1 MKRITGIICAC
12 LLIAVMVLAVS
23 CRREEGGTQGGRAAA
38 PERLTLW
45 VYDEH
50 RLGALNAM
58 ARQFEAEYGVA
69 VDISM
74 VDLGQIRTQ
83 FLLAGGGAECADM
96 AIIPHDN
103 IGPMVENRTLREV
116 NLGNKAGNFLPSS
129 IDAFNMNGR
138 LWAVPLSVENIG
150 FFYNTQLVPN
160 PPKTWEEAVNIGVEL
175 IRTGRADYLMAF
187 PDALYYMYPIFDAFG
202 GSIFGRG
209 PDGSLDG
216 RQVLLAE
223 PGFVTALEL
232 VTQLVRQGLI
242 PNSFDY
248 DEACVLFESGRA
260 PFIHQGPWA
269 LDRFR
274 VSGVPYAV
282 TSFPGAVSG
291 TPGNPFFGVQG
302 LIINDSSPRALLAHT
317 FAVEFLAREENMRA
331 LFNADQ
337 RPSAWRTIFES
348 GGDRDAQGFAAAGPN
363 AVPMPNI
370 PQMGHVWDASL
381 MAIQLAFSGER
392 TPLQA
397 LQTARTQVINMG
409 N

>member
-1 MKRITGIICAC
+1 MKKFFAVT
-12 LLIAVMVLAVS
+12 LLALLVVGSIFAGPAGQLPSPTVP
-23 CRREEGGTQGGRAAA
+23 R
-38 PERLTLW
+38 ERLTLW

-50 RLGALNAM
+50 RLDALNAM
-58 ARQFEAEYGVA
+58 ARQFEAEYGIGL
-69 VDISM
+69 DISM
-74 VDLGQIRTQ
+74 VDLQQIRTQ
-83 FLLAGGGAECADM
+83 FLLAGGGAECADI

-103 IGPMVENRTLREV
+103 IGPLVANRALAEV
-116 NLGNKAGNFLPSS
+116 NLGNKAPNFLPSS
-129 IDAFNMNGR
+129 IDAFRMDGR

-150 FFYNTQLVPN
+150 FFYNTQLVPT
-160 PPKTWEEAVNIGVEL
+160 PPQTWDEAVTIAERL
-175 IRTGRADYLMAF
+175 IREGRADYMMGF
-187 PDALYYMYPIFDAFG
+187 SDALYYMYPVFDAFG
-202 GSIFGRG
+202 GSIFGR
-209 PDGSLDG
+209 DASGSLDG
-216 RQVLLAE
+216 RQVLLAD
-223 PGFVTALEL
+223 PGFVRGLEFL
-232 VTQLVRQGLI
+232 TDLVRRGLI

-282 TSFPGAVSG
+282 TAFPGIQRG

-302 LIINDSSPRALLAHT
+302 LIINAASPRALLAQT
-317 FAVEFLAREENMRA
+317 FAVEFLAREANMRA

-337 RPSAWRTIFES
+337 RPSAWRTVFEG
-348 GGDRDAQGFAAAGPN
+348 GGDRDAQGFATAGPL

-381 MAIQLAFSGER
+381 AAIQLAFSGER

-397 LQTARTQVINMG
+397 LQAARTQVLNMG